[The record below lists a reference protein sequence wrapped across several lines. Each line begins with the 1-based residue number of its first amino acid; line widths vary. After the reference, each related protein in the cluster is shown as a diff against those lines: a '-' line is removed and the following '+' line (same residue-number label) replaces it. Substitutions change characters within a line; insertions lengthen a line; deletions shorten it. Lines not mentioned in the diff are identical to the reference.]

1 MIITLLYSTDFFYT
15 VSSIQYVTRVH
26 TYIYIKMNGGRRPNQ
41 GRGTAN
47 QDEPGRGK
55 HLGTRYP
62 YLGTNCKLILKA
74 RDLCAHK
81 VRYEIS
87 SIELISEIPR
97 VYDTVYIHTSHLFIT
112 QPRGTMQVSAP
123 PCRVIDCRVGCKSSE
138 TLLSPH
144 AQTTVYLSLC
154 HLIVRVQCMYCPC
167 TVHLCMCLLEHFP
180 RGKTSPLLLP
190 HFYGLRRRL
199 LKLST
204 FPAWQKSCPFGRET
218 PWPLSLFYGLRIC
231 SWFCEND
238 KKNRRVRFGE
248 TWQVSH
254 VGRTVRERFHLQLNG
269 RSELLLG
276 DAFAHCS
283 SGEGATGGTLSTA
296 AMGEGVTEEQFG
308 AAVELEVKSLTN
320 RSSHM

>member
-1 MIITLLYSTDFFYT
+1 
-15 VSSIQYVTRVH
+15 
-26 TYIYIKMNGGRRPNQ
+26 MNGGRRPNQ

-97 VYDTVYIHTSHLFIT
+97 VYDTVYIHTSHRFLT

-144 AQTTVYLSLC
+144 AQTTVYLSLPS
-154 HLIVRVQCMYCPC
+154 HCPC
-167 TVHLCMCLLEHFP
+167 PVHV
-180 RGKTSPLLLP
+180 
-190 HFYGLRRRL
+190 
-199 LKLST
+199 LSVHCAPVHVLART
-204 FPAWQKSCPFGRET
+204 FPAWQNKSPFA
-218 PWPLSLFYGLRIC
+218 PSLLRLEEKAPQAEHI
-231 SWFCEND
+231 S
-238 KKNRRVRFGE
+238 RVAK
-248 TWQVSH
+248 
-254 VGRTVRERFHLQLNG
+254 
-269 RSELLLG
+269 ELP
-276 DAFAHCS
+276 FW
-283 SGEGATGGTLSTA
+283 T
-296 AMGEGVTEEQFG
+296 
-308 AAVELEVKSLTN
+308 
-320 RSSHM
+320 